1 MNRVITVLLFMV
13 YCCALLSQEPPAQQ
27 AYSTLAVAKAAK
39 ASRKAGPQERWFFPQ
54 RNWIYGFVEFDI
66 APPHNEPDPNLC
78 APNAAAYGGANSLC
92 DAFARYVMQGQVEI
106 RPFGKSFLR
115 RIKFFAMPTF
125 LFGKSVPQFLYTWSM
140 DPIGWE
146 RQWGASVY
154 LGQRVELRVTQ
165 HFMFESIG
173 TRDLGPGYLGP
184 NGPWGRSTLIGVRK
198 YFGYPSVRDEAVR

>member
-1 MNRVITVLLFMV
+1 MNRVTMFLVLLM
-13 YCCALLSQEPPAQQ
+13 YSCALLGQEPSTQQ
-27 AYSTLAVAKAAK
+27 ADLTPAPARTAKG
-39 ASRKAGPQERWFFPQ
+39 SRKLDSQERWFFPR

-106 RPFGKSFLR
+106 RPFGRSFLR

-125 LFGKSVPQFLYTWSM
+125 LFGRTVPQYLYTWSM

-165 HFMFESIG
+165 HFMFEPIG
-173 TRDLGPGYLGP
+173 ARNLGPGYLGP
-184 NGPWGRSTLIGVRK
+184 NGPWGRSTLVGVRK
-198 YFGYPSVRDEAVR
+198 YFGYPSVRDEGVR

>member
-1 MNRVITVLLFMV
+1 MNRVPMLLF
-13 YCCALLSQEPPAQQ
+13 LLMCSCPLFGQEPSTQQ
-27 AYSTLAVAKAAK
+27 ANLTPAVARTAK
-39 ASRKAGPQERWFFPQ
+39 GSRKLDSQERWFFPR
-54 RNWIYGFVEFDI
+54 RNWIYGFAEFDI

-106 RPFGKSFLR
+106 RPFGRSFLR

-125 LFGKSVPQFLYTWSM
+125 LFGRTVPQYRYTWSM

-146 RQWGASVY
+146 RQWGASVC

-165 HFMFESIG
+165 HFMFEPIG
-173 TRDLGPGYLGP
+173 ARNLGPGYLGP
-184 NGPWGRSTLIGVRK
+184 NGPWGRSTLVGVRK
-198 YFGYPSVRDEAVR
+198 YFGYPSVRDEGVR